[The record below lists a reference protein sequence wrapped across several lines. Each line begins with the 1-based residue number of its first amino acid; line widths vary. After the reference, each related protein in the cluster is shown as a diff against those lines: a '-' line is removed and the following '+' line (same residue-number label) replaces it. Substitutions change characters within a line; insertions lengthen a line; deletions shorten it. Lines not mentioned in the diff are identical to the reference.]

1 MRRIRLI
8 VCSLLITIGFTLRA
22 GESVTIEQCV
32 RMAQDNYPLI
42 KKYELLE
49 ATKDIELSDINR
61 SWLPRLD
68 IYGQVTG
75 QNVVPSFP
83 DALSGVLQQMGQSMK
98 GLGKVQYKVGAD
110 VSQTI
115 WDGGVSSVRR
125 ETARCQ
131 EEVHSASLDV
141 ELYAVRERVE
151 NLYFAILLTEQQI
164 AQNEQTLT
172 VLNSNLSRLNSMLRH
187 GTAMQSDVDMVEAQ
201 ALTVSQAIHLAHS
214 AVKGYRKAL
223 SLLAGDNL
231 ADKKLTLPE
240 PIEPLISDSDRSELR
255 LFDTQ
260 IRLNSLTHRMTEVS
274 LRPKIG
280 FFAQAYYG
288 YPGLNYFRSMMNRD
302 WSLNIVA
309 GLKVSWTLDSFYT
322 RGNADRRMEINA
334 RNIQA
339 DRELFLFNTN
349 IQMASQR
356 ENIEGM
362 KDIIK
367 DDSRIVTLRV
377 NVRKAAES
385 QLSNGVIDTN
395 ALITKISDENMARLA
410 AQLHEI
416 QLLQEI
422 YKLKYTLNR

>member
-8 VCSLLITIGFTLRA
+8 VCSLLFTIGFTLWAR
-22 GESVTIEQCV
+22 ESVTIEQCV

-115 WDGGVSSVRR
+115 WDGGASSVRR

-131 EEVHSASLDV
+131 EEVHSASLDI

-201 ALTVSQAIHLAHS
+201 VLTVSQAIQLGRS
-214 AVKGYRKAL
+214 AVKSYRKAL

-240 PIEPLISDSDRSELR
+240 PIEPLISDSDRPELR

-260 IRLNSLTHRMTEVS
+260 IRLNSLTRRMTEVS

-334 RNIQA
+334 QNIQT
-339 DRELFLFNTN
+339 DRELFLFNTR
-349 IQMASQR
+349 IRGESER
-356 ENIEGM
+356 ENIEGL

>member
-115 WDGGVSSVRR
+115 WDGGASSVRR

-201 ALTVSQAIHLAHS
+201 TLTVSQAIQLGRS
-214 AVKGYRKAL
+214 AVKSYRKAL
-223 SLLAGDNL
+223 SILAGDEL
-231 ADKKLTLPE
+231 GDKELKRPE
-240 PIEPLISDSDRSELR
+240 SVEPLISDSNRPELH

-260 IRLNSLTHRMTEVS
+260 TRLNSLIHRMTEVS

-302 WSLNIVA
+302 LSFNILA
-309 GLKVSWTLDSFYT
+309 GVKVSWTLDSFYT

-334 RNIQA
+334 QNIQT
-339 DRELFLFNTN
+339 DRELFLFNTR
-349 IQMASQR
+349 IRGESER
-356 ENIEGM
+356 ENIEGL

-367 DDSRIVTLRV
+367 DDKRIVNLRA